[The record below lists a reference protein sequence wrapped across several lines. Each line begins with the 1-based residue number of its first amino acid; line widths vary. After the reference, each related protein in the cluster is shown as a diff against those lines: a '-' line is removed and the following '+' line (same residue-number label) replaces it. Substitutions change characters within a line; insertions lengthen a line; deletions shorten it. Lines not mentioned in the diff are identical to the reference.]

1 MHSYEEAYRMGQV
14 RTAKITEP
22 DDFIVSFAQT
32 LRRKGCQT
40 VLDVGCRAGRNA
52 VFLAEEGFYVVGV
65 DISPTA
71 LGLALEKARSR
82 SVKRCVFLMH
92 DFLELPF
99 PDAHFDAA
107 FSCYAI
113 ENMSLSGIRKAL
125 SEMRRVVEDGG
136 LILVTL
142 HSPKH
147 WRLGQGKEVGHNT
160 FMVLETIKGKPV
172 RFITHFFEKKDA
184 GKLFQ
189 NLNLEI
195 LSITEL
201 VDESDKRRAH
211 WVVLS
216 EKQSQKKKEDGR

>member
-22 DDFIVSFAQT
+22 DDFIVSLAQT
-32 LRRKGCQT
+32 LRRKGCQA
-40 VLDVGCRAGRNA
+40 VLDVGCGAGRNA
-52 VFLAEEGFYVVGV
+52 VFLAEEGFHVVGV
-65 DISPTA
+65 DMSPTA
-71 LGLALEKARSR
+71 LELALGKAKSK
-82 SVKRCVFLMH
+82 SVKRCVFVKH

-113 ENMSLSGIRKAL
+113 ENMPMSEIEKAL
-125 SEMRRVVEDGG
+125 SEMRRVVEDDG

-147 WRLGQGKEVGHNT
+147 WRFGQGKEVGRNT
-160 FMVLETIKGKPV
+160 FLVLETIKGKTV
-172 RFITHFFEKKDA
+172 RFTTHFFEKQDA
-184 GKLFQ
+184 EGLFQ
-189 NLNLEI
+189 NLDLKI
-195 LSITEL
+195 LSIREQ
-201 VDESDKRRAH
+201 VKVSDKQRAH

-216 EKQSQKKKEDGR
+216 QK

>member
-1 MHSYEEAYRMGQV
+1 MHSYEEAYRGGQV

-22 DDFIVSFAQT
+22 EDSIVSFAQI

-40 VLDVGCRAGRNA
+40 VLDVGCGAGRNA

-71 LGLALEKARSR
+71 LELALEKARSKG
-82 SVKRCVFLMH
+82 VDRCVFVKH

-99 PDAHFDAA
+99 PDARFDAA

-147 WRLGQGKEVGHNT
+147 WRFGQGKEVGRNT
-160 FMVLETIKGKPV
+160 FMVLETIKGKTV
-172 RFITHFFEKKDA
+172 RFTTHFFEKQDA
-184 GKLFQ
+184 EGLFQ
-189 NLNLEI
+189 NLDLKI
-195 LSITEL
+195 LSIREQ
-201 VDESDKRRAH
+201 VKVSDKQRAH

-216 EKQSQKKKEDGR
+216 QK